1 MLWLLLLFFFGGGG
15 REEGGGLEEATLVEG
30 CQGFFV
36 SKHFA
41 KFLSSLLIAIR
52 VNLRTLKND

>member
-1 MLWLLLLFFFGGGG
+1 MVVVVFFWGGG
-15 REEGGGLEEATLVEG
+15 REEGRGLEEATLVEV

-52 VNLRTLKND
+52 VNLRTHKND

>member
-1 MLWLLLLFFFGGGG
+1 MLLLLFFLGGG
-15 REEGGGLEEATLVEG
+15 REEGRGLEEATLVEV
-30 CQGFFV
+30 CQGFFF